1 MEHSKLSDHNFKKGK
16 FVTPWN
22 ELMKDIGKENSWFH
36 DRLPDYLWIGLII
49 EYYGREKGLD
59 KCCLI
64 VKKLH
69 EVAPSVLV
77 PKFTEILKLESS
89 AQNNFY
95 KFIVQ
100 IIDIRVLSPLTA
112 VFDYAVAQEFA
123 INFNVP
129 GYSVQAR
136 IGTLNDI
143 LRKTSFHQTH
153 LSTDIR
159 FVVIYFTLL
168 GGRLSMQTE
177 ILNLILEYP
186 KLSHSDEKMKM
197 IRPTIRSIEISP
209 MKFEGEDDDFAL
221 VNIFWERISK
231 MSDCELMY
239 PNFLKEVPDTTL
251 YMENTKRI
259 LEYYSEL
266 SISADPLNN
275 KMLVLLGISTY
286 SYKRLLELVEHNLF
300 NSISGR
306 GIIRVLIEDYIM
318 MKYLIK
324 NESNHKDIWKEY
336 QYYGIG
342 QYKLIV
348 SRFRDTSKDVSNSH
362 VHYDYLDILVNE
374 YIDEEFIDMDTSYFG
389 KHNIREKAKQVGEQ
403 DLYGLYYDYDSAFEH
418 GLWGAIRESSLIK
431 CNSAAHQYHC
441 IPDIEN
447 NQKLKSVWMDCVDL
461 MDKTLNVL
469 KDTFGLPEHFVIG
482 GEDSE

>member
-36 DRLPDYLWIGLII
+36 NRLPEYLWIGLII
-49 EYYGREKGLD
+49 EYYGREKGLE
-59 KCCLI
+59 KCYLI
-64 VKKLH
+64 IKRLH
-69 EVAPSVLV
+69 EIAPSLLV
-77 PKFTEILKLESS
+77 PKFSEILKLESTT
-89 AQNNFY
+89 QNSFY
-95 KFIVQ
+95 KFIFQTIEV
-100 IIDIRVLSPLTA
+100 RVLSPLTA
-112 VFDYAVAQEFA
+112 VFDYAVAPEFS
-123 INFNVP
+123 ISFNVLES
-129 GYSVQAR
+129 SVKAR
-136 IGTLNDI
+136 VETLNSI

-159 FVVIYFTLL
+159 FIVIYFTLL
-168 GGRLSMQTE
+168 SGKLSMPME
-177 ILNLILEYP
+177 ILDLILEYP
-186 KLSHSDEKMKM
+186 KLQHSDEKMKI
-197 IRPTIRSIEISP
+197 IRPTIRSMEISP
-209 MKFEGEDDDFAL
+209 IDLEREEDSAL
-221 VNIFWERISK
+221 LNIFWKRISK

-239 PNFLKEVPDTTL
+239 PNFSEEEPDTTL
-251 YMENTKRI
+251 YMKNTKKI

-266 SISADPLNN
+266 SISTDPLNS

-318 MKYLIK
+318 MKYLLK
-324 NESNHKDIWKEY
+324 NESNHKDIWTEY

-348 SRFRDTSKDVSNSH
+348 SRFRDTNKDVSNSH
-362 VHYDYLDILVNE
+362 VLYDYLDILVNE

-389 KHNIREKAKQVGEQ
+389 KQNIREKAKQVGEQ

-441 IPDIEN
+441 VPDIEN
-447 NQKLKSVWMDCVDL
+447 NQKLKSVWADCAKL

-469 KDTFGLPEHFVIG
+469 IDTFGLPDHFAIG
-482 GEDSE
+482 GENGE